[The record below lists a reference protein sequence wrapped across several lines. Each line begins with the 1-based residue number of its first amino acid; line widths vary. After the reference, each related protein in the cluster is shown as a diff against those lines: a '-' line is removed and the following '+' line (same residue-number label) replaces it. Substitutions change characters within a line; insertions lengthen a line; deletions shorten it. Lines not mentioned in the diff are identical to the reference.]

1 MARDNYTFCVH
12 DVQRISSYESRMHGW
27 IKDRMKAMGIT
38 QGALATALGLPQP
51 RISEIVGGRRRV
63 YAEEAAII
71 ANVLKMPQSEVL
83 TLLSAKGETEL
94 SPTMRPIQTVPV
106 ISWVQAGEMAEI
118 SDPYP
123 VGDADRWITIDDNRE
138 TLIALEVRGTS
149 INRVVPPG
157 NVIIVDYAD
166 TDLAPGK
173 LYAIRNGE
181 NEGTVKRFKQN
192 PDRFEPDSTEPHE
205 TIFMGPSIHII
216 GRVRKAVSDL

>member
-1 MARDNYTFCVH
+1 MGLTQ
-12 DVQRISSYESRMHGW
+12 DVLAE
-27 IKDRMKAMGIT
+27 
-38 QGALATALGLPQP
+38 ALNLPQP
-51 RISEIVGGRRRV
+51 RISEIVKGKRRV

-83 TLLSAKGETEL
+83 TLLSAKGDTEL

-106 ISWVQAGEMAEI
+106 ISWVQAGEMAEL
-118 SDPYP
+118 SDPYA
-123 VGDADRWITIDDNRE
+123 VGDAERWVTLDDSRE

-157 NVIIVDYAD
+157 GVIIVDYAD
-166 TDLAPGK
+166 TDLVAGK
-173 LYAIRNGE
+173 LYAFRNGD
-181 NEGTVKRFKQN
+181 NEGTVKRFKQD

-216 GRVRKAVSDL
+216 GRVRRAVSDL